1 MKGLELSKKY
11 WEELGR
17 PAFEKACPDVLEK
30 ACVGLAGEGSEC
42 FGFDDEISRDHDWGP
57 GFCVWLPDEDY
68 KAFGA
73 EAAAVYKALPEE
85 FLGYRRLYVDANSSG
100 RVGVMSAGSFYA
112 RYTGFDRLPQSIFE
126 WRCIPE
132 KGLAVVTNGEVF
144 EEHPGKFMEM
154 REGLLG
160 FYPED
165 LRKKKLAMR
174 CALAAQ
180 SGQYNYS
187 RCARRGENVAAFLA
201 LAEFVDN
208 AQAIVFLINRRYRPF
223 YKWAHRAL
231 RDLPVLGKKLAP
243 KIEALTTGSKEFHE
257 IVDIIEEISSDIIKE
272 LKAEGLSASDSDFLL
287 QHAEEVQSRIEDP
300 QIRAMHLMVE

>member
-1 MKGLELSKKY
+1 M
-11 WEELGR
+11 
-17 PAFEKACPDVLEK
+17 
-30 ACVGLAGEGSEC
+30 
-42 FGFDDEISRDHDWGP
+42 
-57 GFCVWLPDEDY
+57 
-68 KAFGA
+68 
-73 EAAAVYKALPEE
+73 
-85 FLGYRRLYVDANSSG
+85 DANSSG

-208 AQAIVFLINRRYRPF
+208 AQAIVFLLNRRYRPF

-243 KIEALTTGSKEFHE
+243 KIEALATGSKEFHE
-257 IVDIIEEISSDIIKE
+257 IVDIIEEISVAIIKE

-300 QIRAMHLMVE
+300 QIRAMHLMAE

>member
-1 MKGLELSKKY
+1 MKGLELSRKY
-11 WEELGR
+11 WNELGR
-17 PAFEKACPDVLEK
+17 PAFEKECPQILEK

-42 FGFDDEISRDHDWGP
+42 FGFDDEISQDHDWGP
-57 GFCVWLPDEDY
+57 GFCVWLSEADY
-68 KAFGA
+68 KAFGEQA
-73 EAAAVYKALPEE
+73 MAVYRSLPEE
-85 FLGYRRLYVDANSSG
+85 FLGYRRLYAGEMSSG

-132 KGLAVVTNGEVF
+132 KGLAVVTNGEIF
-144 EEHPGKFMEM
+144 EQYPGVFMEL
-154 REGLLG
+154 REGLMG

-187 RCARRGENVAAFLA
+187 RCARRGEKVAAFLA

-208 AQAIVFLINRRYRPF
+208 AQAIVFLLNKRYRPF

-231 RDLPVLGKKLAP
+231 RDLPILGTELAP
-243 KIEALTTGSKEFHE
+243 KIEGLVTGDKEFHV
-257 IVDIIEEISSDIIKE
+257 IVDVIEEISAQIIAE
-272 LKAEGLSASDSDFLL
+272 LKKEGLSASDSDFLL
-287 QHAEEVQSRIEDP
+287 QHAEEVQSRIVDP
-300 QIRAMHLMVE
+300 QLRSLHLMAE